1 MDAKADPVSL
11 ADDAWT
17 KRVFAVVRD
26 IAQGKITSVD
36 AMVGALDEVDAES
49 WLIEQELREPASEL
63 VALMDALLRAL
74 EDGEPRLAV
83 TRRAVE
89 LLAASPVRETG
100 PHIVSGDSGREALL
114 RRLTTLVEQHEDSA
128 LKTALEAFLQA
139 ESVSILSGDD

>member
-1 MDAKADPVSL
+1 
-11 ADDAWT
+11 
-17 KRVFAVVRD
+17 
-26 IAQGKITSVD
+26 
-36 AMVGALDEVDAES
+36 MVGALDEVDAES